1 MPFILIFFCDFS
13 QSGNLIFFLCKFQI
27 DLDTIDVSNLNR
39 QFLFQKRHVGK
50 SKAQVICLICL
61 YILFLLSQ
69 GILDKV
75 NYCIPIN
82 IVA

>member
-1 MPFILIFFCDFS
+1 MSFILILFHAFS
-13 QSGNLIFFLCKFQI
+13 QSGNLIFFLCILQI

-61 YILFLLSQ
+61 YFLFSLSQ
-69 GILDKV
+69 GIVDKV
-75 NYCIPIN
+75 NYFIPIN
-82 IVA
+82 IEA